1 VHLLK
6 NPKKYEDFGAKI
18 PKGALLVGP
27 PGTWKP
33 LLAKATT
40 RVSRVRC
47 AIFCLF
53 PVQISWKCLFVLD
66 HPSYNISRF
75 IGQIS
80 SVINV
85 L

>member
-6 NPKKYEDFGAKI
+6 TPKKYEDFGAKI
-18 PKGALLVGP
+18 PKGALLVGHP
-27 PGTWKP
+27 RTWKP

-40 RVSRVRC
+40 RVWC

-53 PVQISWKCLFVLD
+53 PVQISWKCWFVLD

-75 IGQIS
+75 II
-80 SVINV
+80 
-85 L
+85 